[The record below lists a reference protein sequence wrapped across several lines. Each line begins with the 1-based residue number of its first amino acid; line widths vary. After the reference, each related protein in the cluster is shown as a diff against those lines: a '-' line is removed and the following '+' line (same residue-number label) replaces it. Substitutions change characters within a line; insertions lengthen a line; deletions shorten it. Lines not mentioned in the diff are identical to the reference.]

1 MRHSSF
7 TYSKHQA
14 KFDRILGALTI
25 NNLKLSS
32 WPGCEIVLQL
42 VKFKFTTWLFMN
54 SHNFSQI
61 SPVFFLQTFIL
72 ELMHACEQE
81 GDTYCESLIERIA
94 KSAGMYFEQ
103 TYREEYQRQGELNTE
118 DYIDLILALKNH
130 IGGNFS
136 LASVD
141 AGTIT
146 VVNSRCPFGDGVS
159 NFPELCRMTSSVFG
173 GIAARNFGYAKVEI
187 RQSIARQNG
196 GCEVCIHTDCQAAA
210 DKPGLEY
217 RREEQTVQKQDMA
230 DLHSRIEERMRNIW
244 WSLPKQHAA
253 KPAPAIVAKSPAMQK
268 VLQQIEVVAPS
279 KATVLINGETGV
291 GKELIA
297 RAIHAMSERG
307 HKPFVAINCGAI
319 PESLIESALF
329 GHEKG
334 AFTGAV
340 EVHQGFFERAE
351 GGTLFLDEV
360 DALSP
365 AAQTRLL
372 RVIQEGEMER
382 VGGKHTLHVDVRI
395 VSASNRSLESHVQQG
410 LFRQDL
416 YYRLNVVRLWIPPL
430 AQRPEDLPHL
440 VQLILKRLNEK
451 YARNVQS
458 VSREVMGQIRAYAW
472 PGNVRELENTL
483 ERSVLFCKGTE
494 LTRLELDQM
503 PVAIAGRDW
512 SAHKQTLLQDAEQDF
527 LKQTLQNHQGK
538 VKYVAEAMGLTT
550 RAIYAK
556 LKKYGINPG
565 QFR

>member
-1 MRHSSF
+1 MS
-7 TYSKHQA
+7 A
-14 KFDRILGALTI
+14 D
-25 NNLKLSS
+25 
-32 WPGCEIVLQL
+32 E
-42 VKFKFTTWLFMN
+42 
-54 SHNFSQI
+54 FSQI

-81 GDTYCESLIERIA
+81 GGDYCESLIEHIA
-94 KSAGMYFEQ
+94 MSAGVYFEQ
-103 TYREEYQRQGELNTE
+103 TYRDEYHRQGELSRE

-136 LASVD
+136 LASVE

-146 VVNSRCPFGDGVS
+146 VVNSRCPFGDGVT

-187 RQSIARQNG
+187 RQSIAKQNG
-196 GCEVCIHTDCQAAA
+196 SCEVCVHTSCDTAV

-217 RREEQTVQKQDMA
+217 RRADLRQSKLEMA
-230 DLHSRIEERMRNIW
+230 ELHSRIEERMRNVW
-244 WSLPKQHAA
+244 WSKPKQHAA
-253 KPAPAIVAKSPAMQK
+253 KPSPSIIAKSPAMQK
-268 VLQQIEVVAPS
+268 VLQQIEVVAPT

-297 RAIHAMSERG
+297 RATHAMSERG

-334 AFTGAV
+334 AFTGAI

-382 VGGKHTLHVDVRI
+382 VGGKHTLSVDVRI
-395 VSASNRSLESHVQQG
+395 ISASNRSLAQHVEQG

-416 YYRLNVVRLWIPPL
+416 FYRLNVVRLWIPPL

-440 VQLILKRLNEK
+440 VQLILKRLNDK
-451 YARNVQS
+451 YGKNVQS

-483 ERSVLFCKGTE
+483 ERCVLFCKGSV
-494 LTRLELDQM
+494 LSHLELDQK
-503 PVAIAGRDW
+503 PTSAKDNDW
-512 SAHKQTLLQDAEQDF
+512 NAHKQQILADAEQAF
-527 LKQTLQNHQGK
+527 LKQSMQTHRGD
-538 VKYVAEAMGLTT
+538 VKQVAAAMGVTP
-550 RAIYAK
+550 RAVYGK
-556 LKKYGINPG
+556 LKKYGINTG
-565 QFR
+565 HFR

>member
-1 MRHSSF
+1 MSEH
-7 TYSKHQA
+7 
-14 KFDRILGALTI
+14 D
-25 NNLKLSS
+25 
-32 WPGCEIVLQL
+32 
-42 VKFKFTTWLFMN
+42 
-54 SHNFSQI
+54 FSRI

-81 GDTYCESLIERIA
+81 GGNYCESLIDRIA
-94 KSAGMYFEQ
+94 KSAGQYFEQ
-103 TYREEYQRQGELNTE
+103 TYRDEYRKQGELGRE

-136 LASVD
+136 LASVE

-146 VVNSRCPFGDGVS
+146 VVNTRCPFGDGVT

-187 RQSIARQNG
+187 RQSIAKKHG
-196 GCEVCIHTDCQAAA
+196 GCEVCIHTRQDAAG
-210 DKPGLEY
+210 DRPGLEY
-217 RREEQTVQKQDMA
+217 RREDQREDKLEMA
-230 DLHSRIEERMRNIW
+230 ALHSRIEERMRNVW
-244 WSLPKQHAA
+244 WSKPKQHAA
-253 KPAPAIVAKSPAMQK
+253 KAAPAIIAKSPAMQK
-268 VLQQIEVVAPS
+268 VLQQVEIVAPTR
-279 KATVLINGETGV
+279 ATVLINGATGV

-307 HKPFVAINCGAI
+307 HGPFVAINCGAI

-360 DALSP
+360 DTLSP

-372 RVIQEGEMER
+372 RVLQEGEMER
-382 VGGKHTLHVDVRI
+382 VGGKHTLSVDVRI
-395 VSASNRSLESHVQQG
+395 ISASNRQLEQHVEQS

-416 YYRLNVVRLWIPPL
+416 FYRLNVVRLWIPPL

-440 VQLILKRLNEK
+440 VQLILKRLNGK
-451 YARNVQS
+451 YGKNVES
-458 VSREVMGQIRAYAW
+458 VSREVMSQIRAYGW

-483 ERSVLFCKGTE
+483 ERSVLFSKGSE
-494 LTRLELDQM
+494 LTHLELDAKPDSSEITQ
-503 PVAIAGRDW
+503 DW
-512 SAHKQTLLQDAEQDF
+512 STYRQEILADAEQIF
-527 LKQTLQNHQGK
+527 LNQALQTYHGDIKK
-538 VKYVAEAMGLTT
+538 VAAEMGLTS
-550 RAIYAK
+550 RAVYGK
-556 LKKYGINPG
+556 LRKYGISASA
-565 QFR
+565 FKKRW